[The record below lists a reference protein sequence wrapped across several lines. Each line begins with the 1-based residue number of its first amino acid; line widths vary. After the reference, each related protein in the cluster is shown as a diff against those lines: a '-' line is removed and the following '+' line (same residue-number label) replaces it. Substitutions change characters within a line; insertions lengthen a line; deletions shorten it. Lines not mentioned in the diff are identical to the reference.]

1 MKLNTRTAYKDGLAL
16 GIGLTLVFMSP
27 GLICADA
34 DNVPESDT
42 VADVATPSPP
52 DPVRVLNNETLDR
65 LFGQTRQSQREAASP
80 TPIIQNNLP
89 ASAETKQDP
98 QLRPPT
104 QTSLVAITR
113 STSAK
118 RAAAIRLA
126 QQGTSLLRA
135 GEYDKAVCML
145 EKALGLEAS
154 PYVYFYLAQAHHQ
167 LGHYRDALNFLE
179 VAESWLDQEPD
190 WVPEVTALKARIPGS
205 GVTQQ
210 ILPGQIEL
218 AAGR

>member
-1 MKLNTRTAYKDGLAL
+1 MKLATRTAHKDGLAL
-16 GIGLTLVFMSP
+16 GIGLALVFMSP

-42 VADVATPSPP
+42 VANVATPAPA
-52 DPVRVLNNETLDR
+52 DPVRILNNETLDR
-65 LFGQTRQSQREAASP
+65 LFGHTRQSQTGAPNPAQ
-80 TPIIQNNLP
+80 IIQNDPL
-89 ASAETKQDP
+89 ASAQTKQDP
-98 QLRPPT
+98 QLRPPN

-135 GEYDKAVCML
+135 GAYDKAVSML
-145 EKALGLEAS
+145 EKALSLEAS

-167 LGHYRDALNFLE
+167 LGHYQDALNFLE
-179 VAESWLDQEPD
+179 VAESWLDQEPE
-190 WVPEVTALKARIPGS
+190 WVPEIIALKARIPGS
-205 GVTQQ
+205 GVVQQ
-210 ILPGQIEL
+210 LTSTPIEL
-218 AAGR
+218 AANR